1 VVTQTKPYITS
12 ICSGITLWVH
22 IVKLQPHRQKATVG
36 NEPSSQSHQG
46 SFLLDLSP
54 SSLAKIIARDRAMST
69 LDALA
74 NYLIKKREMHG
85 SYSGLSSK
93 FICIKLVFF
102 PKNIH

>member
-1 VVTQTKPYITS
+1 VVTWTKPYIIS

-22 IVKLQPHRQKATVG
+22 IVKLQPHRQKPTVG

-54 SSLAKIIARDRAMST
+54 SSLAKLIARDRAVST

-74 NYLIKKREMHG
+74 NHLISEKQRR
-85 SYSGLSSK
+85 YARL
-93 FICIKLVFF
+93 I
-102 PKNIH
+102 